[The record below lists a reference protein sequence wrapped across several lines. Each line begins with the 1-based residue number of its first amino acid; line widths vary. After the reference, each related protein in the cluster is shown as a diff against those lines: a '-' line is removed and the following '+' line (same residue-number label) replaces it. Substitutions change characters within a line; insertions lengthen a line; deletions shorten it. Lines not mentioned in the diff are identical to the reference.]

1 MSTDWREK
9 EREFLTSLKAD
20 TGRDLAE
27 WVRVI
32 AAQNLPHRNDIID
45 WLRQQGFLFARASW
59 LERIH
64 HNQGRPIYLDPA
76 ELMPAPVESEAEIEV
91 ALQRV
96 AVGGSRLAF
105 VAAPSTTPPVAPAK
119 EPTPQ
124 RTMPLPR
131 IAAESPRP
139 IVPASDTSVGPAD
152 NPAIAAAVDAGPS
165 TAIDGASATALKT
178 GSSDAMNAPP
188 SGTISFDVELPAER
202 DFTAA
207 AAVLPVVAPQIPS
220 ATPSATPALT
230 PTRAPAPAGSLD
242 TVIAKAKAY
251 RPLALHLIRMIEG
264 AVPDLEIVPG
274 PSHLFLLRDGKA
286 FGLIAISSKDIR
298 LALSLNPEV
307 ACAPF
312 GPVKLPSTLSRTAQG
327 MTHMVVLTDAR
338 QLDEA
343 LINLVGKAAGR

>member
-131 IAAESPRP
+131 IAAETPRP
-139 IVPASDTSVGPAD
+139 AVPASDASVGPAD

-202 DFTAA
+202 DSTTAA
-207 AAVLPVVAPQIPS
+207 VMPVVAPS

-242 TVIAKAKAY
+242 TVLTKAKAY

-286 FGLIAISSKDIR
+286 FGLIAVSSKDIR